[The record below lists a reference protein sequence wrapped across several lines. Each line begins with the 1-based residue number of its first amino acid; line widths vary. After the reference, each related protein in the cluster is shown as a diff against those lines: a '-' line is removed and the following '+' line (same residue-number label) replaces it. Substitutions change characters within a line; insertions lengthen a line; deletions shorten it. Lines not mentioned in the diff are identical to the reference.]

1 MRLKANISRDRR
13 RFEDRSVVSQGK
25 SPWIMGNARF
35 TALPQETVLKG
46 GSVSSRLENTPSECI
61 PNRCESKV
69 ADPHRVELNQLQCG
83 RLIASF
89 LWLHWPGSRWRRRIQ
104 EVQLSGSAGG
114 PQSYRLRPPAE
125 CCRNLSR

>member
-61 PNRCESKV
+61 PT
-69 ADPHRVELNQLQCG
+69 G
-83 RLIASF
+83 ASRKS
-89 LWLHWPGSRWRRRIQ
+89 LTRTEWS
-104 EVQLSGSAGG
+104 
-114 PQSYRLRPPAE
+114 
-125 CCRNLSR
+125 